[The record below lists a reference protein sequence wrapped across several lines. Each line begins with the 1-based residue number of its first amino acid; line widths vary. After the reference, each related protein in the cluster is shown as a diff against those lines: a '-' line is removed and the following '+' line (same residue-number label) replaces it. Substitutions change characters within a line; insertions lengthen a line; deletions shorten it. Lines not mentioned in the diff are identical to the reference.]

1 VIFYYLWKLGFFARA
16 DGEKL
21 RFFLGLSPD
30 PLLLSRRRP
39 LVSAINWVK
48 AMFSPRYARS
58 VATWLEYRAEL
69 YDGVQG

>member
-21 RFFLGLSPD
+21 RYFLGLSPD

-39 LVSAINWVK
+39 LVSAINWVR
-48 AMFSPRYARS
+48 AVFSTRYAPS
-58 VATWLEYRAEL
+58 DDTWLEYRVEL
-69 YDGVQG
+69 YDGLQG

>member
-1 VIFYYLWKLGFFARA
+1 VIFYYLWKLGFLARA

-39 LVSAINWVK
+39 LVSTINWVR
-48 AMFSPRYARS
+48 AAFSPRYARS
-58 VATWLEYRAEL
+58 VATWLEYCVEL
-69 YDGVQG
+69 YDGLQG

>member
-30 PLLLSRRRP
+30 PLFLTP
-39 LVSAINWVK
+39 LNY
-48 AMFSPRYARS
+48 FPPREIQLGMR
-58 VATWLEYRAEL
+58 V
-69 YDGVQG
+69 VF